1 MNTMTTSSK
10 KSPANKTEIM
20 IVLRSMA
27 DKKGETKEF
36 ELPLEAVSICDFLRD
51 IAECKRDDDCD
62 DDDDDD
68 DDKTILE
75 IDVPRVKGE
84 CLSKVVDFLKHHHEE
99 EMNGIPKFLDGSS
112 FNEVRIM
119 DKPFFLVDF
128 TRF

>member
-1 MNTMTTSSK
+1 MITSSEK
-10 KSPANKTEIM
+10 RPANKTEKM

-27 DKKGETKEF
+27 DEKGETKEF

-51 IAECKRDDDCD
+51 IAECKRDDDCED
-62 DDDDDD
+62 DDDE
-68 DDKTILE
+68 TILE

-99 EMNGIPKFLDGSS
+99 EMNGIPKYLDGLS
-112 FNEVRIM
+112 FKEVRNM
-119 DKPFFLVDF
+119 YAYNRRNYFLIDF